1 MIYKFLKLQFQNPT
15 KGDWASSCVKAL
27 EYLEIRMS
35 LTEIEYL
42 SVNQFKKILEKSIKI
57 KSFEY
62 LIGLRGIKGSEIKY
76 SSLKMAEYLLPNE
89 QFSITEKRQIFAIR
103 NRMVNIE
110 NNFRGKNIRKNC
122 VCGSIEDMKH
132 IYSCKIF
139 NIKDKNI
146 EYENIYGEDIRTIRE
161 VYQIFQ
167 KNLEKRE
174 QHLKQNNSP
183 RIPGRVDPLYNDLYS
198 NGNKLI
204 D

>member
-1 MIYKFLKLQFQNPT
+1 M
-15 KGDWASSCVKAL
+15 
-27 EYLEIRMS
+27 
-35 LTEIEYL
+35 
-42 SVNQFKKILEKSIKI
+42 KI
-57 KSFEY
+57 
-62 LIGLRGIKGSEIKY
+62 
-76 SSLKMAEYLLPNE
+76 AEYLLSNE
-89 QFSITEKRQIFAIR
+89 QFSITEKRKIFAIR

-110 NNFRGKNIRKNC
+110 NNFRGKNIKKNC
-122 VCGSIEDMKH
+122 ICGNIEDMKH